1 MLLYEEINCEGIHRS
16 VMFVY
21 MFVRISYQRILLK
34 AVRTILSF
42 ENGLLLIT
50 EFIRYILREELQYI
64 ALNGNIIVYLVNRR
78 NGLILMKL

>member
-1 MLLYEEINCEGIHRS
+1 
-16 VMFVY
+16 MFVY
-21 MFVRISYQRILLK
+21 IFVGISYHRILLK

-42 ENGLLLIT
+42 LNGLLLIT
-50 EFIRYILREELQYI
+50 DFIRYILREELQDI